1 MADKAV
7 RLSDGKAAKLRAS
20 CDACNE
26 SKVRCSQTKP
36 SCTRCQKQRII
47 CVYGLSR

>member
-1 MADKAV
+1 M
-7 RLSDGKAAKLRAS
+7 SHETPGKAAKLRAS

-36 SCTRCQKQRII
+36 KCSRCEKQGGI
-47 CVYGLSR
+47 CVYGLSRR